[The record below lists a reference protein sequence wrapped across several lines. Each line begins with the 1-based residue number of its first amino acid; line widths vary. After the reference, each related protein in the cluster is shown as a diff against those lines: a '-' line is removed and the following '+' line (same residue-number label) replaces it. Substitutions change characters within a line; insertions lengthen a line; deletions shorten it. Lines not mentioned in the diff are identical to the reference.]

1 MQNIIFNKLIKKNN
15 KQVFTIIEI
24 SGNHLG
30 TFKNLKKL
38 VFKAVEN
45 GADIIKFQVFKPDT
59 ITINSIRGEFKIKNS
74 KYKNLYSLYQKA
86 FTPWPWISKI
96 TKLLNKKK
104 VPWFASV
111 FDNSSVDFLP
121 MLLS

>member
-59 ITINSIRGEFKIKNS
+59 ITINSIRGEFKISDVKN
-74 KYKNLYSLYQKA
+74 KTWADTVLSL
-86 FTPWPWISKI
+86 
-96 TKLLNKKK
+96 
-104 VPWFASV
+104 
-111 FDNSSVDFLP
+111 
-121 MLLS
+121 

>member
-38 VFKAVEN
+38 VF
-45 GADIIKFQVFKPDT
+45 
-59 ITINSIRGEFKIKNS
+59 
-74 KYKNLYSLYQKA
+74 
-86 FTPWPWISKI
+86 
-96 TKLLNKKK
+96 
-104 VPWFASV
+104 
-111 FDNSSVDFLP
+111 
-121 MLLS
+121 